1 MTQNEALKLRT
12 ILDALFT
19 FEKHGLYGVAIKEPI
34 ESDPAD
40 SFEVH
45 IFVRDDNKSG
55 HLALALLAHVIEL
68 FSYDFLAAESH
79 YDLGTIK
86 GEHVVPS
93 WRIW

>member
-1 MTQNEALKLRT
+1 MNQKEALKLRT
-12 ILDALFT
+12 ILDELFS
-19 FEKHGLYGVAIKEPI
+19 FEKHGHYGVAIKEPF

-40 SFEVH
+40 SYEVH
-45 IFVRDDNKSG
+45 IFVRDNNMSG

-68 FSYDFLAAESH
+68 FSYDFLASESN

-86 GEHVVPS
+86 GEHVIQS